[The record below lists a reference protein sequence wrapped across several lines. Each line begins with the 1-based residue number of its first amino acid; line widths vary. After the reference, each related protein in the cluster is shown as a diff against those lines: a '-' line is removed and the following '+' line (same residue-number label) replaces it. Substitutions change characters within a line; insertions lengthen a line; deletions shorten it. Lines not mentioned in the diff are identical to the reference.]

1 MYGDEFKCIFSA
13 FEWNELLRMF
23 VNEVKAKRYE
33 KLRYECWRELRDL
46 SESMETWDQVR
57 VYWTSDYDHYNPI
70 SVYIDCK
77 ANGNTDMPFEF
88 DNGDGTFGSFLYELE
103 LYREEK
109 QQMKV
114 KENYYTDSEGREW
127 QTYDRYPVK
136 GYSLDADVSE
146 LLKSSGS
153 LGVSY
158 LDDRADV
165 VCDTLATKADVVSL
179 NRVEDK
185 VNTLAAEVAA
195 ASPMKNCVSDI
206 YNNIINNKKENTA
219 MKFNFD
225 FGPVNSSMVH
235 LSMYGLAVKNKAGT
249 WVSYDAA
256 SGDIMDVDVLNF
268 AEGSKFL
275 YRMPVAI
282 KDIAVGDV
290 IIHHGAPM
298 FVVAIASSGA
308 YVTAVDP
315 IAGERKDVML
325 TKSPFGFNFVTKVVN
340 FLGNLGATASNDNP
354 FGNMWMMMAMS
365 GENKDMNDILP
376 FLVMNN
382 ATPGIDNNVLMF
394 MALSNSK
401 DGSKDMLPWLLMM
414 NAQNSTIAAPAHTCT
429 CGGHCGENH
438 TQA

>member
-33 KLRYECWRELRDL
+33 KLRYELWRELKEL

-57 VYWTSDYDHYNPI
+57 VYWTSDYDHYNLI

-77 ANGNTDMPFEF
+77 ANGNKDMPFEF

-195 ASPMKNCVSDI
+195 ASPMKNYVSDP
-206 YNNIINNKKENTA
+206 YKNTINNKKENTA

-290 IIHHGAPM
+290 IIHHGVPM

-354 FGNMWMMMAMS
+354 FGNLGLMLML
-365 GENKDMNDILP
+365 GDNKDMGDLLP
-376 FLVMNN
+376 LMLMTGNSGLDMSN
-382 ATPGIDNNVLMF
+382 PLMMYALMGDKGSDNLLPLM
-394 MALSNSK
+394 
-401 DGSKDMLPWLLMM
+401 LMM
-414 NAQNSTIAAPAHTCT
+414 NSQKPAAPAHTCT

>member
-13 FEWNELLRMF
+13 FEWNEILRMF

-33 KLRYECWRELRDL
+33 KLRYELWRELREL

-77 ANGNTDMPFEF
+77 ANGNKDMPFEF

-136 GYSLDADVSE
+136 GYSLDSELE
-146 LLKSSGS
+146 LLKSSSS

-195 ASPMKNCVSDI
+195 ASPMKNYVSNPYKNTD
-206 YNNIINNKKENTA
+206 NKKENTV

-249 WVSYDAA
+249 WVSYDTA

-298 FVVAIASSGA
+298 FVVAIAPSGA

-354 FGNMWMMMAMS
+354 FGNLGLMLML
-365 GENKDMNDILP
+365 GDNKDMGDLLP
-376 FLVMNN
+376 LMLMTGNSGLDMSN
-382 ATPGIDNNVLMF
+382 PLMMYALMGDKGSDNLLPLM
-394 MALSNSK
+394 
-401 DGSKDMLPWLLMM
+401 LMM
-414 NAQNSTIAAPAHTCT
+414 NSQKPVAPAHTCT

>member
-13 FEWNELLRMF
+13 FEWNEILRMF

-77 ANGNTDMPFEF
+77 ANGNKDMPFEF

-136 GYSLDADVSE
+136 GYSLDSELE
-146 LLKSSGS
+146 LLKSSSS

-195 ASPMKNCVSDI
+195 ASPMKNYVSNPYKNTD
-206 YNNIINNKKENTA
+206 NKKENTV

-249 WVSYDAA
+249 WVSYDTA

-298 FVVAIASSGA
+298 FVVAIAPSGA

-354 FGNMWMMMAMS
+354 FGNLGLMLML
-365 GENKDMNDILP
+365 GDNKDMGDLLP
-376 FLVMNN
+376 LMLMTGNSGLDMSN
-382 ATPGIDNNVLMF
+382 PLMMYALMGDKGSDNLLPLM
-394 MALSNSK
+394 
-401 DGSKDMLPWLLMM
+401 LMM
-414 NAQNSTIAAPAHTCT
+414 NSQKPVAPAHTCT

>member
-127 QTYDRYPVK
+127 QTYDRYPIK
-136 GYSLDADVSE
+136 GYSLDSDLE
-146 LLKSSGS
+146 LLKSSSS

-185 VNTLAAEVAA
+185 VNTLVAEVAA
-195 ASPMKNCVSDI
+195 ASPMKNCVSNPYKNTD
-206 YNNIINNKKENTA
+206 NKKENTA

-354 FGNMWMMMAMS
+354 FGNLGLMLML
-365 GENKDMNDILP
+365 GDNKDMGDLLP
-376 FLVMNN
+376 LMLMTGNSGLDMSN
-382 ATPGIDNNVLMF
+382 PLMMYALMGDKGSDNLLPLM
-394 MALSNSK
+394 
-401 DGSKDMLPWLLMM
+401 LMM
-414 NAQNSTIAAPAHTCT
+414 NSQKPAAPVQGCT

>member
-33 KLRYECWRELRDL
+33 KLRYELWRELREL

-77 ANGNTDMPFEF
+77 ANGNKDMPFEF

-136 GYSLDADVSE
+136 GYSLDSELE
-146 LLKSSGS
+146 LLKSSSS

-195 ASPMKNCVSDI
+195 ASPMKNYVSNPYKNTD
-206 YNNIINNKKENTA
+206 NKKENTV

-249 WVSYDAA
+249 WVSYDTA

-298 FVVAIASSGA
+298 FVVAIAPSGA

-354 FGNMWMMMAMS
+354 FGNLGLMLML
-365 GENKDMNDILP
+365 GDNKDMGDLLP
-376 FLVMNN
+376 LMLMTGNSGLDMSN
-382 ATPGIDNNVLMF
+382 PLMLYALCGNGTMDNTALML
-394 MALSNSK
+394 A
-401 DGSKDMLPWLLMM
+401 MM
-414 NAQNSTIAAPAHTCT
+414 NAQNIATAVPAHTCT

>member
-33 KLRYECWRELRDL
+33 KLRYELWRELKEL

-57 VYWTSDYDHYNPI
+57 VYWTSDYDHYNLI

-77 ANGNTDMPFEF
+77 ANGNKDMPFEF

-195 ASPMKNCVSDI
+195 ASPMKNYVSDP
-206 YNNIINNKKENTA
+206 YKNTINNKKENTA

-290 IIHHGAPM
+290 IIHHGVPM

-354 FGNMWMMMAMS
+354 FGNLGLMLML
-365 GENKDMNDILP
+365 GDNKDMGDLLP
-376 FLVMNN
+376 LMLMTGNSCLDMSN
-382 ATPGIDNNVLMF
+382 PLMMYALMGDKGSDNLLPLM
-394 MALSNSK
+394 
-401 DGSKDMLPWLLMM
+401 LMM
-414 NAQNSTIAAPAHTCT
+414 NSQKPAAPAHTCT

>member
-127 QTYDRYPVK
+127 QTYDRYPIK
-136 GYSLDADVSE
+136 GYSLDSDLE
-146 LLKSSGS
+146 LLKSSSS

-195 ASPMKNCVSDI
+195 ASPMKNYVSNPYKNTD
-206 YNNIINNKKENTA
+206 NKKENTV

-249 WVSYDAA
+249 WVSYDTA
-256 SGDIMDVDVLNF
+256 SGDIMDVDILNF

-298 FVVAIASSGA
+298 FVVAIAPNGA

-354 FGNMWMMMAMS
+354 FGNLGLMLML
-365 GENKDMNDILP
+365 GDNKDMGDLLP
-376 FLVMNN
+376 LMLMTGNSGLDMSN
-382 ATPGIDNNVLMF
+382 PLMMYALMGDKGSDNLLPLM
-394 MALSNSK
+394 
-401 DGSKDMLPWLLMM
+401 LMM
-414 NAQNSTIAAPAHTCT
+414 NSQKPVAPAHTCT

>member
-33 KLRYECWRELRDL
+33 KLRYELWRELREL

-77 ANGNTDMPFEF
+77 ANGNKDMPFEF

-136 GYSLDADVSE
+136 GYSLDSDLE
-146 LLKSSGS
+146 LLKSSSS

-195 ASPMKNCVSDI
+195 ASPMKNYVSNPYKNTD
-206 YNNIINNKKENTA
+206 NKKENTV

-298 FVVAIASSGA
+298 FVVAIASTGA

-354 FGNMWMMMAMS
+354 FGNLGLMLML
-365 GENKDMNDILP
+365 GDNKDMGDLLP
-376 FLVMNN
+376 LMLMTGNSGLDMSN
-382 ATPGIDNNVLMF
+382 PLMMYALMGDKGSDNLLPLM
-394 MALSNSK
+394 
-401 DGSKDMLPWLLMM
+401 LMM
-414 NAQNSTIAAPAHTCT
+414 NSQKPAAPTHTCT

>member
-23 VNEVKAKRYE
+23 ANEVKAKRYE
-33 KLRYECWRELRDL
+33 KLRYECWRELRNL

-136 GYSLDADVSE
+136 GYSLDADLSQ
-146 LLKSSGS
+146 LLKSSDS
-153 LGVSY
+153 LGVSI

-165 VCDTLATKADVVSL
+165 VYDTLATKADVDSL
-179 NRVEDK
+179 NRIEDK
-185 VNTLAAEVAA
+185 VNTLAAEVAV
-195 ASPMKNCVSDI
+195 ASPMKNCVSDP
-206 YNNIINNKKENTA
+206 YKNTINNKKENTA

-225 FGPVNSSMVH
+225 FGPVNASLVH

-249 WVSYDAA
+249 WVSYDTA

-298 FVVAIASSGA
+298 FVVDIASSGA

-354 FGNMWMMMAMS
+354 FGNLGLMLML
-365 GENKDMNDILP
+365 GDNKDMGDLLP
-376 FLVMNN
+376 LMLMTGNSGLDMSN
-382 ATPGIDNNVLMF
+382 PLMMYALMGDKGSDNLLPLM
-394 MALSNSK
+394 
-401 DGSKDMLPWLLMM
+401 LMM
-414 NAQNSTIAAPAHTCT
+414 NSQKPAASAHNCT

>member
-77 ANGNTDMPFEF
+77 ANGDKDMPFEF

-136 GYSLDADVSE
+136 GYSLDADLE
-146 LLKSSGS
+146 LLKSSSS

-195 ASPMKNCVSDI
+195 ASPMKNCVSDP
-206 YNNIINNKKENTA
+206 YKNTINNKKENTA

-298 FVVAIASSGA
+298 FVVAIAPSGA

-354 FGNMWMMMAMS
+354 FGNLGLMLML
-365 GENKDMNDILP
+365 GDNKDMGDLLP
-376 FLVMNN
+376 LMLMTGNSGLDMSN
-382 ATPGIDNNVLMF
+382 PLMMYALMGDKGSDNLLPLM
-394 MALSNSK
+394 
-401 DGSKDMLPWLLMM
+401 LMM
-414 NAQNSTIAAPAHTCT
+414 NSQKSAAPAHTCT

-438 TQA
+438 TQV

>member
-13 FEWNELLRMF
+13 FEWNELLRIF

-33 KLRYECWRELRDL
+33 KLRYELWRELREL

-77 ANGNTDMPFEF
+77 ANGNKDMPFEF

-195 ASPMKNCVSDI
+195 ASPMKNCVSDP
-206 YNNIINNKKENTA
+206 YKNTINNKKENTA

-235 LSMYGLAVKNKAGT
+235 LSMYGRAVKNKAGT
-249 WVSYDAA
+249 WVSYDTA

-298 FVVAIASSGA
+298 FVVAIASTGA

-354 FGNMWMMMAMS
+354 FGNLGLMLML
-365 GENKDMNDILP
+365 GDNKDMGDLLP
-376 FLVMNN
+376 LMLMTGNSGLDMSN
-382 ATPGIDNNVLMF
+382 PLMMYALMGDKGSDNLLPLM
-394 MALSNSK
+394 
-401 DGSKDMLPWLLMM
+401 LMM
-414 NAQNSTIAAPAHTCT
+414 NSQKPAAPAHTCA

>member
-136 GYSLDADVSE
+136 GYSLDADLE

-158 LDDRADV
+158 LDDKADV

-195 ASPMKNCVSDI
+195 ASPMKNCVSDP
-206 YNNIINNKKENTA
+206 YKNTINNKKENTA

-298 FVVAIASSGA
+298 FVVAIAPSGA

-354 FGNMWMMMAMS
+354 FGNLGLMLML
-365 GENKDMNDILP
+365 GDNKDMGDLLP
-376 FLVMNN
+376 LMLMTGNSGLDMSN
-382 ATPGIDNNVLMF
+382 PLMMYALMGDKGSDNLLPLM
-394 MALSNSK
+394 
-401 DGSKDMLPWLLMM
+401 LMM
-414 NAQNSTIAAPAHTCT
+414 NSQKPAAPAHTCT

>member
-77 ANGNTDMPFEF
+77 ANGDKDMPFEF

-136 GYSLDADVSE
+136 GYSLDADLE
-146 LLKSSGS
+146 LLKSSSS

-195 ASPMKNCVSDI
+195 ASPMKNCVSDP
-206 YNNIINNKKENTA
+206 YKNTINNKKENTA

-298 FVVAIASSGA
+298 FVVAIAPSGA

-354 FGNMWMMMAMS
+354 FGNLGLMLML
-365 GENKDMNDILP
+365 GDNKDMGDLLP
-376 FLVMNN
+376 LMLMTGNSGLDMSN
-382 ATPGIDNNVLMF
+382 PLMMYALMGDKGSDNLLPLM
-394 MALSNSK
+394 
-401 DGSKDMLPWLLMM
+401 LMM
-414 NAQNSTIAAPAHTCT
+414 NSQKPAAPAHTCT

>member
-77 ANGNTDMPFEF
+77 ANGDKDMPFEF

-136 GYSLDADVSE
+136 GYSLDADLE
-146 LLKSSGS
+146 LLKSSSS

-179 NRVEDK
+179 NRVENK

-195 ASPMKNCVSDI
+195 ASPMKNCVSDP
-206 YNNIINNKKENTA
+206 YKNTINNKKENTA

-298 FVVAIASSGA
+298 FVVAIAPSGA

-354 FGNMWMMMAMS
+354 FGNLGLMLML
-365 GENKDMNDILP
+365 GDNKDMGDLLP
-376 FLVMNN
+376 LMLMTGNSGLDMSN
-382 ATPGIDNNVLMF
+382 PLMMYALMGDKGSDNLLPLM
-394 MALSNSK
+394 
-401 DGSKDMLPWLLMM
+401 LMM
-414 NAQNSTIAAPAHTCT
+414 NSQKSAAPAHTCT

-438 TQA
+438 TQV

>member
-136 GYSLDADVSE
+136 GYSLDSELE
-146 LLKSSGS
+146 LLKSSSS

-195 ASPMKNCVSDI
+195 ASPMKNYVSNPYKNTD
-206 YNNIINNKKENTA
+206 NKKENTV

-249 WVSYDAA
+249 WVSYDTA

-298 FVVAIASSGA
+298 FVVAIAPSGA

-354 FGNMWMMMAMS
+354 FGNLGLMLML
-365 GENKDMNDILP
+365 GDNKDMGDLLP
-376 FLVMNN
+376 LMLMTGNSGLDMSN
-382 ATPGIDNNVLMF
+382 PLMMYALMGDKGSDNLLPLM
-394 MALSNSK
+394 
-401 DGSKDMLPWLLMM
+401 LMM
-414 NAQNSTIAAPAHTCT
+414 NSQKPVVPAHTCT

>member
-13 FEWNELLRMF
+13 FEWNEILRMF

-33 KLRYECWRELRDL
+33 KLRYELWRELREL

-77 ANGNTDMPFEF
+77 ANCNTDMPFEF

-136 GYSLDADVSE
+136 GYSLDADLE

-158 LDDRADV
+158 LDDKADV

-195 ASPMKNCVSDI
+195 ASPMKNCVSDP
-206 YNNIINNKKENTA
+206 YKNTINNKKENTA

-298 FVVAIASSGA
+298 FVVAIAPSGA

-354 FGNMWMMMAMS
+354 FGNLGLMLML
-365 GENKDMNDILP
+365 GDNKDMGDLLP
-376 FLVMNN
+376 LMLMTGNSGLDMSN
-382 ATPGIDNNVLMF
+382 PLMMYALMGDKGSDNLLPLM
-394 MALSNSK
+394 
-401 DGSKDMLPWLLMM
+401 LMM
-414 NAQNSTIAAPAHTCT
+414 NSQKPAAPAHTCT

>member
-13 FEWNELLRMF
+13 FEWNELLRIF

-33 KLRYECWRELRDL
+33 KLRYELWRELREL

-77 ANGNTDMPFEF
+77 ANGNKDMPFEF

-195 ASPMKNCVSDI
+195 ASPMKNCVSDP
-206 YNNIINNKKENTA
+206 YKNTINNKKENTA

-249 WVSYDAA
+249 WVSYDTA
-256 SGDIMDVDVLNF
+256 SGDLMDVDVLNF

-298 FVVAIASSGA
+298 FVVAIASTGA

-354 FGNMWMMMAMS
+354 FGNLGLMLML
-365 GENKDMNDILP
+365 GDNKDMGDLLP
-376 FLVMNN
+376 LMLMTGNSGLDMSN
-382 ATPGIDNNVLMF
+382 PLMMYALMGDKGSDNLLPLM
-394 MALSNSK
+394 
-401 DGSKDMLPWLLMM
+401 LMM
-414 NAQNSTIAAPAHTCT
+414 NSQKPAAPAHTCA

>member
-77 ANGNTDMPFEF
+77 ANGDKDMPFEF

-136 GYSLDADVSE
+136 GYSLDADLE
-146 LLKSSGS
+146 LLKSSSS

-195 ASPMKNCVSDI
+195 ASPMKNCVSDP
-206 YNNIINNKKENTA
+206 YKNTINNKKENTA

-298 FVVAIASSGA
+298 FVVAIAPSGA

-325 TKSPFGFNFVTKVVN
+325 IKSPFGFNFVTKVVN

-354 FGNMWMMMAMS
+354 FGNLGLMLML
-365 GENKDMNDILP
+365 GDNKDMGDLLP
-376 FLVMNN
+376 LMLMTGNSGLDMSN
-382 ATPGIDNNVLMF
+382 PLMMYALMGDKGSDNLLPLM
-394 MALSNSK
+394 
-401 DGSKDMLPWLLMM
+401 LMM
-414 NAQNSTIAAPAHTCT
+414 NSQKPAAPAHTCT

>member
-57 VYWTSDYDHYNPI
+57 VYWTSDYDHYNLI

-77 ANGNTDMPFEF
+77 ANGNKDMPFEF

-195 ASPMKNCVSDI
+195 ASPMKNYVSDP
-206 YNNIINNKKENTA
+206 YKNTINNKKENTA

-290 IIHHGAPM
+290 IIHHGVPM

-354 FGNMWMMMAMS
+354 FGNLGLMLML
-365 GENKDMNDILP
+365 GDNKDMGDLLP
-376 FLVMNN
+376 LMLMTGNSCLDMSN
-382 ATPGIDNNVLMF
+382 PLMMYALMGDKGSDNLLPLM
-394 MALSNSK
+394 
-401 DGSKDMLPWLLMM
+401 LMM
-414 NAQNSTIAAPAHTCT
+414 NSQKPAAPAHTCT
-429 CGGHCGENH
+429 CGGHCGN
-438 TQA
+438 TQAQN